1 MTGRKPVQREEI
13 VMDISGIRLPEKAV
27 RAQKLKSLAL
37 EAPTVDVRDSVLL
50 YGLLGLVADIEAE
63 LAEE

>member
-1 MTGRKPVQREEI
+1 
-13 VMDISGIRLPEKAV
+13 MDISGIRLPEKAV